1 MVLTTIHRSLHP
13 GSSSAHTTDAARHMT
28 ASAHHA
34 VLFGPFRLLVRERA
48 LFDDDKQVRLGSRA
62 MEVLVALVE
71 RAGELVTKRDLVR
84 IVWPD
89 TVVVEAN
96 LAVHIAGLRRALGE
110 GQTASRY
117 IINVP
122 GRGYRF
128 VAPVTVVDSE
138 APGDV
143 ITVTAPPRQHN
154 LPAHSTRLIGRER
167 IVEELQRRCLAERLV
182 TIVGPGG
189 IGKTAVALAVADR
202 MLPHFNHSVWLI
214 DLSRT
219 IEPRLVPLAAAS
231 ALQIEIRSDN
241 PLLGLAGVLR
251 DKDMLLVLDNCE
263 HVVDEAAA
271 MAHELL
277 RGVRGIRILATS
289 REALRTEGEVVCR
302 LPELAC
308 PPASLQRICAATAL
322 SFPAVQ
328 LFAERVASIV
338 SDFELRDE
346 DAVHAGRVCRE
357 LDGIPLAI
365 EFAAA
370 RADTFGI
377 AGIAAAL
384 DDRMRLLA
392 TGNQG
397 AAEARHRTI
406 RSTLDWSYQLLTETE
421 KRVLRSVAI
430 FSAGFDLNSASAVI
444 TGDGLDTVDVA
455 DTIASLAMK
464 SLLVADIG
472 NNEVRF
478 RLLQTIRIFAL
489 AKLSETSAGALPRRR
504 HAIYYRHLLERLRA
518 GTGTLGTEQL
528 ALEIDNIREALAWA
542 HGPEGDRYVAIS
554 LTAASAFAWFEL
566 ALLEECRRWMVK
578 AIDLLHD
585 SERGGSLELELQ
597 SALGLSARFSGS
609 MDIRIKYALRRTI
622 ELAEK
627 LGDHDRQLQALSALI
642 WFNHRALDLEGAL
655 EIAYRAQKIADLRG
669 DPGAHNTS
677 NTMLVLSHFFAGDF
691 ETATSI
697 AEQVQSRRVPIE
709 DKSQIRRWRMDDPIY
724 TKCIMAQIRWTMGF
738 PEQAARI
745 VRDTIAEAEEV
756 GLPVLVCLVK
766 TWCANIFFHTSDRG
780 SSRTFLAELKE
791 SSAALGLPMYEATAL
806 CLEGLAS
813 AAGGEFATGERLLRR
828 GLDQLQQLRN
838 EASYMAYL
846 SSFAELLDAAGR
858 ADEGLVLA
866 SEALVLAKNG
876 WWTPQVMRIKA
887 RLLVSAGSDLNEAER
902 LLLSSIDLARQR
914 SALLFELRSTI
925 DLSGLHLRQR
935 RPGDAGES
943 VKAVYSRFTEGFN
956 TPDLVKARKFIE
968 QMNRPAS

>member
-1 MVLTTIHRSLHP
+1 
-13 GSSSAHTTDAARHMT
+13 MT

-48 LFDDDKQVRLGSRA
+48 LFDDDKPVRLGSRA

-71 RAGELVTKRDLVR
+71 RAGELVTKRDLIR

-110 GQTASRY
+110 GQTANRY

-128 VAPVTVVDSE
+128 VAPVTVIDSE
-138 APGDV
+138 ALRDRIG
-143 ITVTAPPRQHN
+143 VTATFRQHN
-154 LPAHSTRLIGRER
+154 LPPHSTRLIGREQ

-182 TIVGPGG
+182 TIAGPGG
-189 IGKTAVALAVADR
+189 IGKTAVALAAADR
-202 MLPHFNHSVWLI
+202 MLPHFKHGVWLI

-219 IEPRLVPLAAAS
+219 MEPRLVPLAAAS
-231 ALQIEIRSDN
+231 ALQLEIRSDN

-263 HVVDEAAA
+263 HVVEEAAA
-271 MAHELL
+271 MANGLL

-289 REALRTEGEVVCR
+289 REALRTEGEVVYR
-302 LPELAC
+302 LPELAS
-308 PPASLQRICAATAL
+308 PPASLPRICAATAL

-328 LFAERVASIV
+328 LFVERVASIV

-346 DAVHAGRVCRE
+346 DAAHASRICRE

-370 RADTFGI
+370 RADTFSI

-392 TGNQG
+392 GGNQRP
-397 AAEARHRTI
+397 AEARHRTI

-421 KRVLRSVAI
+421 RRVLRSVAI
-430 FSAGFDLNSASAVI
+430 FSAGFDLNSASAVMSD
-444 TGDGLDTVDVA
+444 DGLDAIDVA
-455 DTIASLAMK
+455 DAIASLAMK

-472 NNEVRF
+472 NSEVRF
-478 RLLQTIRIFAL
+478 RLLQTTRIFAL
-489 AKLSETSAGALPRRR
+489 AKLSETSAGAPLRRR
-504 HAIYYRHLLERLRA
+504 HAIYYRDLLERLRA
-518 GTGTLGTEQL
+518 GIGTLGAEPL
-528 ALEIDNIREALAWA
+528 ALEIDNIRDALAWA
-542 HGPEGDRYVAIS
+542 HGPEGERSLAIS

-578 AIDLLHD
+578 AIDVLHD

-609 MDIRIKYALRRTI
+609 MDIRIKYALRRAI

-627 LGDHDRQLQALSALI
+627 LGEHDRQLQALSALI

-655 EIAYRAQKIADLRG
+655 EIAHRAQEIADLLG

-677 NTMLVLSHFFAGDF
+677 DTMLVLSHFFAGDF
-691 ETATSI
+691 ETATFI
-697 AEQVQSRRVPIE
+697 AERVQSRNVRIA
-709 DKSQIRRWRMDDPIY
+709 DKTQIRRWRMDDPIY

-745 VRDTIAEAEEV
+745 VRDTIREAEEI

-766 TWCANIFFHTSDRG
+766 TWCANILFHTSDKD
-780 SSRTFLAELKE
+780 SSRVFLSELKE
-791 SSAALGLPMYEATAL
+791 TSAALGLPMYEATAL
-806 CLEGLAS
+806 CLEGLAN
-813 AAGGEFATGERLLRR
+813 AAGGELAAGERLLRR
-828 GLDQLQQLRN
+828 GLDQLLQLRN

-846 SSFAELLDAAGR
+846 SSFAELLEAAGR
-858 ADEGLVLA
+858 ADEGLILA
-866 SEALVLAKNG
+866 TEALALAKGG

-887 RLLVSAGSDLNEAER
+887 KLLMSAGADLNDAER
-902 LLLSSIDLARQR
+902 LLLGSIDLAHQR
-914 SALLFELRSTI
+914 SALLFELRSAI
-925 DLSGLHLRQR
+925 DLSRLHRQQG
-935 RPGDAGES
+935 RPGDAGER
-943 VKAVYSRFTEGFN
+943 VKVVYFRFTEGFS
-956 TPDLVKARKFIE
+956 TPDLIRARTFIE
-968 QMNRPAS
+968 NITRSAS